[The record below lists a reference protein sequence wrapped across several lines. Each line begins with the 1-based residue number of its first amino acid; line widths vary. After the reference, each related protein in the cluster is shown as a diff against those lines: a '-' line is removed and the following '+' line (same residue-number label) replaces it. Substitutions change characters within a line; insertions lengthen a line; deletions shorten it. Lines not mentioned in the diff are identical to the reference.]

1 MRTLRPALALF
12 SLGLLAPVTAFAQAL
27 PPVEAPLPTMT
38 APPAVG
44 EPLGPNDPCTTL
56 SAIVNRPTVTNAV
69 CTVRPKHI
77 EIETGYQNTAFDGG
91 GNAVQYPQTLIR
103 IGTRIRALELL
114 VTPPQL
120 QRATASGIIAS
131 GSSDVGAGLK
141 YLLGYT
147 NRVSYSLQA
156 TFTAP
161 TGSPQFSAGSTTSI
175 YALQGGYILSPA
187 LSLTAGLQDQ
197 ILASNGVQY
206 GSFVPSLVLSATLP
220 HALGVFGEVAQ
231 FTHALGS
238 GSPTRTQYLGGFYYD
253 IGQRM
258 QADVE
263 YGISPTV
270 ETGKYHYVGFGAS
283 YNF

>member
-1 MRTLRPALALF
+1 MKLF
-12 SLGLLAPVTAFAQAL
+12 RRCLSLVSAGLLAPATAFAQV
-27 PPVEAPLPTMT
+27 PPTGPAPSATVTP
-38 APPAVG
+38 PPAVG
-44 EPLGPNDPCTTL
+44 GPLGPNDPCTTL

-69 CTVRPKHI
+69 CTVRPNHI

-103 IGTRIRALELL
+103 IGTRIPALELL
-114 VTPPQL
+114 VTPPQR
-120 QRATASGIIAS
+120 QRATASSLSTS
-131 GSSDVGAGLK
+131 GNSDAGAGLK

-147 NRVSYSLQA
+147 NRVSYSVQA

-175 YALQGGYILSPA
+175 YALQGSYSLSPA
-187 LSLTAGLQDQ
+187 VSLTAGLQDQ
-197 ILASNGVQY
+197 ILASGGVQY

-220 HALGVFGEVAQ
+220 HALGVFAEVAQ

-238 GSPTRTQYLGGFYYD
+238 GSPTRTQYLGGFFYD

-258 QADVE
+258 QVDAE

-270 ETGKYHYVGFGAS
+270 ATGKYRYVGFGLG